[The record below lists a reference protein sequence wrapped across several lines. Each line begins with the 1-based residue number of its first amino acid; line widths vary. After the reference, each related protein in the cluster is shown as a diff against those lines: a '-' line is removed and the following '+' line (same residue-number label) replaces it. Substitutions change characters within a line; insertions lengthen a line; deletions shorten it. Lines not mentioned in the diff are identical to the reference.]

1 LERNSTQKNI
11 HPLRNPTFL
20 KMQSHDN
27 ENRLADLQELATRL
41 TNNYD
46 VRTGTAREVPIVMGK
61 IT

>member
-1 LERNSTQKNI
+1 
-11 HPLRNPTFL
+11 
-20 KMQSHDN
+20 MQSHDN